1 MVMDFWLR
9 SKRFKAIEGQL
20 EVRMWW
26 KVTGQGHLCPS
37 NLASLRSVL
46 LPLTQLSVSQQFLSS
61 PPSLLFFSPVSL
73 RCSVT
78 LSASKAKWAS
88 TRQRH
93 FCTSSLLSS
102 TFFKIPFIMAETTAE
117 LWLNQSGRP
126 NPSARSLGAANL
138 STPCSNSAS
147 SHSQQQNMS
156 FCIQKWK
163 TAAPVFSGK
172 TKQRNKQTQNE
183 KQKKQKQKP
192 GDQPNCLRHERRH
205 DSSPYFLWL
214 AKTRWQPSGF

>member
-138 STPCSNSAS
+138 SSVALLFHQVLDSLLE
-147 SHSQQQNMS
+147 
-156 FCIQKWK
+156 FCIFSFT
-163 TAAPVFSGK
+163 TAKHVLLHSEVK
-172 TKQRNKQTQNE
+172 NSCSCIDRK
-183 KQKKQKQKP
+183 
-192 GDQPNCLRHERRH
+192 
-205 DSSPYFLWL
+205 SVV
-214 AKTRWQPSGF
+214 